1 MIMAEDQYTRHCPA
15 CGGLAYHLL
24 DWEFSGLGDSIFNYT
39 ANFFSC
45 MTCGLVYVHNMD
57 DQKLAKFY
65 AEECGY
71 FENKHFDITNPAN
84 IKKYVF
90 YSKFLH
96 DHRLNSVDMAD
107 IGCGRGG
114 FVKWLA
120 QEQWN
125 GKCCGVDVD
134 AKSIP
139 SDLIISNSISFR
151 VGGAINL
158 PFRDA
163 SLDLV
168 TYFHV
173 LEHICDL
180 HRLLE
185 EAVRVLKIDGYI
197 LIEVPDAENYHTQ
210 PIGTA
215 FWVSIREHIY
225 HFTAMALVLALHAH
239 GFQVQQISRQNLPT
253 PEFSYPSLMLLARKV
268 RKQDKPLL
276 PPYSNLASFVL
287 DSKRALV
294 KQANIIVSL
303 SNDNRISFWGCSS
316 ELFSLL
322 PLLGKRLNI
331 QICDSSKLKQ
341 MAHYKGIAIK
351 DPSDLPIEGKLFIAP
366 YLHGAAIKYAACR
379 LGWPESAIHLLQ

>member
-1 MIMAEDQYTRHCPA
+1 MTDLEDIESRACPA
-15 CGGLAYHLL
+15 CGSSAYHLL

-45 MTCGLVYVHNMD
+45 TTCGLVYVHNIN

-65 AEECGY
+65 ADECSY
-71 FENKHFDITNPAN
+71 FEKNHFDIHNPSN
-84 IKKYVF
+84 INKYAF
-90 YSKFLH
+90 YFRFLQYYG
-96 DHRLNSVDMAD
+96 LISIDMAD

-120 QEQWN
+120 HGRWN
-125 GKCCGVDVD
+125 GKCWGVDVD

-139 SDLIISNSISFR
+139 TDSILNNNPSFK
-151 VGGAINL
+151 VGGAVNL
-158 PFRDA
+158 PFSDA

-180 HRLLE
+180 HGLLE
-185 EAVRVLKIDGYI
+185 EAARVLKVDGHI

-225 HFTAMALVLALHAH
+225 HFTATALVLALHAH
-239 GFQVQQISRQNLPT
+239 GFQVLQVSRQNLPT

-268 RKQDKPLL
+268 RKKNKPLL
-276 PPYSNLASFVL
+276 PPYASLASFVL
-287 DSKRALV
+287 DSKQALV
-294 KQANIIVSL
+294 QQANKILSL
-303 SNDNRISFWGCSS
+303 SNDNKITFWGCSS

-322 PLLGKRLNI
+322 PLLSSRQDI

-341 MAHYKGIAIK
+341 KTHYKKIAIQ
-351 DPSDLPIEGKLFIAP
+351 DPSDLPVEGALFIAP
-366 YLHGAAIKYAACR
+366 YLYIIAIKSAACQ
-379 LGWPESAIHLLQ
+379 LGWPESAIHFLK

>member
-1 MIMAEDQYTRHCPA
+1 MKMVEKFNRRLCPA
-15 CGGLAYHLL
+15 CGSLAYHQL

-45 MTCGLVYVHNMD
+45 TTCGLVYIYNIN
-57 DQKLAKFY
+57 DQILARFY
-65 AEECGY
+65 AEECSY
-71 FENKHFDITNPAN
+71 FEKNHFDITDPAN

-90 YSKFLH
+90 YSQILH
-96 DHRLNSVDMAD
+96 DHGLNSVDMAD

-114 FVKWLA
+114 FIKWLA

-139 SDLIISNSISFR
+139 SDLMLDNSVSFK
-151 VGGAINL
+151 VGGALNL
-158 PFRDA
+158 PFSDT
-163 SLDLV
+163 LLELI

-180 HRLLE
+180 RRLLE
-185 EAVRVLKIDGYI
+185 EAARVLKANGHI

-215 FWVSIREHIY
+215 FWVSIREHIN
-225 HFTAMALVLALHAH
+225 HFTAKALVLALHAH
-239 GFQVQQISRQNLPT
+239 GFQVLQVSRQNLPT
-253 PEFSYPSLMLLARKV
+253 PEFSYPSLMVLARKA

-276 PPYSNLASFVL
+276 PPCGNLASFVL
-287 DSKRALV
+287 DSKQALV
-294 KQANIIVSL
+294 QQANKIVSL
-303 SNDNRISFWGCSS
+303 SNNNKVTFWGCSS

-322 PLLGKRLNI
+322 PLLSCRQDI
-331 QICDSSKLKQ
+331 RICDSSKLKQ
-341 MAHYKGIAIK
+341 KTHYKKIAIQ
-351 DPSDLPIEGKLFIAP
+351 DPTNLPVEGVLFIAP
-366 YLHGAAIKYAACR
+366 YLYSTVIKSAACR
-379 LGWPESAIHLLQ
+379 LGWPESAIHFLQ